1 MKKFILAFAV
11 CHVLF
16 FSCKTNSPTN
26 PVSYEK
32 ADSVLYVTET
42 KVEAS
47 RKISLDEKIGQMIM
61 IGVLSRTSVTEGDTL
76 LLEIKEKKV
85 GGIILFEKNIA
96 KKNSSDSLK
105 ILISNFQ
112 KVADTELFVSID
124 EEGGKVHRLKEKYG
138 FVAMPSAAYLG
149 KLNNLDSTYFYN
161 KRLADELKNLGINT
175 NYAPALDVATN
186 ANNPII
192 AKVERSFSPDPQ
204 IVTNHGLAVI
214 RAHHDAGIR
223 TIIKHFPGHGSSA
236 EDTHKGV
243 ANVTSRWNM
252 LELLP
257 FHNVIQSGT
266 CDAVMTAHIV
276 NCTLDSSCLPATLS
290 KPIVTDLLRN
300 ILGYKGVVFSDD
312 MQMHA
317 ISKNYGLEQAIRLS
331 ILAGVDVLVFGNNVN
346 GSDRVTATRVHAL
359 IKAMVNSGQIS
370 EARID
375 ESYQRILELKKK
387 KVN

>member
-1 MKKFILAFAV
+1 MIDFQLLALNQNLQSMKKFILAFAV

-32 ADSVLYVTET
+32 TDSVLYVTET

-47 RKISLDEKIGQMIM
+47 RKISLDEKIGQMMM
-61 IGVLSRTSVTEGDTL
+61 IGVLSRTSILDGDTL
-76 LLEIKEKKV
+76 LQEIKDKKV
-85 GGIILFEKNIA
+85 GGIILFEKNIS

-112 KVADTELFVSID
+112 KAADTELFVSID

-204 IVTNHGLAVI
+204 IVTNHG
-214 RAHHDAGIR
+214 R
-223 TIIKHFPGHGSSA
+223 
-236 EDTHKGV
+236 
-243 ANVTSRWNM
+243 
-252 LELLP
+252 
-257 FHNVIQSGT
+257 
-266 CDAVMTAHIV
+266 
-276 NCTLDSSCLPATLS
+276 
-290 KPIVTDLLRN
+290 
-300 ILGYKGVVFSDD
+300 
-312 MQMHA
+312 
-317 ISKNYGLEQAIRLS
+317 
-331 ILAGVDVLVFGNNVN
+331 
-346 GSDRVTATRVHAL
+346 
-359 IKAMVNSGQIS
+359 
-370 EARID
+370 
-375 ESYQRILELKKK
+375 
-387 KVN
+387 